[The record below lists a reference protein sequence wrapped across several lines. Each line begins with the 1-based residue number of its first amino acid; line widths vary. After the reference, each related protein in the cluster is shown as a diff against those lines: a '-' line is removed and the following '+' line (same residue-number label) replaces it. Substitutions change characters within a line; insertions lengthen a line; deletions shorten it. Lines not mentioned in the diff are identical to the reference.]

1 MSRNYNYNYKYSKKR
16 GNGALIALVAVLAI
30 IAIAVLLIALNWK
43 TLTAKLYD
51 ALGMETTTVQTT
63 TTVPSEQTT
72 AKDATT
78 TSGTQTQQTSPE
90 PTGELKW
97 YEKELEYTRNP
108 VNVEPLLND
117 LRNFVF
123 SFSGQYGISF
133 FDLTSGA
140 TFGIND
146 IDYYQAASTIKIP
159 LSLFIYDQVAQG
171 IVNLNKRIT
180 YLEEDHEGGTG
191 YIINHGKVGDE
202 FTLRTLINYAIIYS
216 DNIATNM
223 LLREFGR
230 DELRTFMR
238 EVGGEIVD
246 DYENVSCPRDMSLY
260 LRLLYLFEKEY
271 PDLGREVFSYLQKTH
286 LMTGGYV
293 NTPEAD
299 LRIIR
304 YLPAEVQRVTAH
316 KTGNAT
322 GAWHDVGIIFIDQPY
337 VLAVMTYGVLYD
349 EVNDVIAN
357 ISKRVYEYMIN
368 VSTY

>member
-16 GNGALIALVAVLAI
+16 GNGALIALVIVLVI

-43 TLTAKLYD
+43 SITARLYD
-51 ALGMETTTVQTT
+51 ALGMETTTTQTT
-63 TTVPSEQTT
+63 TTGPSGQTT
-72 AKDATT
+72 TTGGTT
-78 TSGTQTQQTSPE
+78 TTGTQTQTTQG
-90 PTGELKW
+90 PTDELKW
-97 YEKELEYTRNP
+97 YQKELEFTRNP

-123 SFSGQYGISF
+123 TFSGQYGISF

-159 LSLFIYDQVAQG
+159 LSLFIYDKVAIG
-171 IVNLNKRIT
+171 EVNLNKRIT

-230 DELRTFMR
+230 DDLRTFMR

-246 DYENVSCPRDMSLY
+246 DFENVSCPRDMALY
-260 LRLLYLFEKEY
+260 LRLLYLFEMEY

-299 LRIIR
+299 LRLIR
-304 YLPAEVQRVTAH
+304 YLPVEVQRVVAH

-322 GAWHDVGIIFIDQPY
+322 GAWHDVGIVFIDRPY